1 MTLEIQRSDRMLAS
15 AIVRRFANEIVEGP
29 SMDVLCGLAAMAR
42 LDHVAVDIDGEDR
55 ASWAGELSGDEIRS
69 FLYARPD
76 LCEVAASDDEI
87 ALVGTPLV
95 LVGDRYLYL
104 RRLAAA
110 EERIARFLL
119 DARRFTQPLLEE
131 LNGAS
136 YKAAGSALA
145 IDIPHVVR
153 IAELLNERSVSILT
167 GGPGTGKT
175 WSTARALRVI
185 DELAVSKGLTAGSLR
200 FAITA
205 PTAKAERRASESL
218 AASATESWRVLV
230 QDTERSGTLYGLL
243 GVSPDNLSRATLP
256 ALDIIIVDEVSMADL
271 PVLDALFAAT
281 RKSERNCHI
290 LLVGDPDQLAS
301 VNVGA
306 VLADVVDDTANMET
320 LMTRLSVVQRTKN
333 DALPMLASTI
343 RSVRHHREASDA
355 VIALLRNSTPDISFF
370 EQPAEDAVHQRVFQH
385 ARRLVRTAQRGDVS
399 LALLLTRSFT
409 ILAATH
415 QGPGSVRYWN
425 ELVRAHLDELRLTSP
440 GQFSIGQPVL
450 VTRNQKHLEVFNG
463 DLGVVVMHDKVL
475 HVAFANRP
483 LLPLAA
489 VGYLVPAWAMTIHKS
504 QGSEYREVVA
514 CLPGEESP
522 LLSAELIYTAVTR
535 AIRKLTVVGSE
546 IALRRAVLTR
556 ISRVSGLTYRLKS

>member
-1 MTLEIQRSDRMLAS
+1 MAIEIQRSDRMLAS

-29 SMDVLCGLAAMAR
+29 SLDVLCGLAAMAR
-42 LDHVAVDIDGEDR
+42 LDHVAVDLDGEDR
-55 ASWAGELSGDEIRS
+55 VAWAGDQSAEEIRG

-76 LCEVAASDDEI
+76 VCEIAASADEI
-87 ALVGTPLV
+87 GLVGPPLV
-95 LVGDRYLYL
+95 FVGDRYLYL

-110 EERIARFLL
+110 EERIANFLR
-119 DARRFTQPLLEE
+119 DARSAERPLLAGIDSPGYE
-131 LNGAS
+131 S
-136 YKAAGSALA
+136 AATALA
-145 IDIPHVVR
+145 IAIPHVVR

-185 DELAVSKGLTAGSLR
+185 DELAASHGLSAGALR

-218 AASATESWRVLV
+218 AASATGSWRVLA

-271 PVLDALFAAT
+271 PVLDALFAAN
-281 RKSERNCHI
+281 RASDRNCHI

-306 VLADVVDDTANMET
+306 VLADVVDDTANMES
-320 LMTRLSVVQRTKN
+320 LITRLDVVQRTKN
-333 DALPMLASTI
+333 DTLPLLASTI
-343 RSVRHHREASDA
+343 RSVRHHPDNVGA
-355 VIALLRNSTPDISFF
+355 VVTQLRSSPTDIAFF
-370 EQPAEDAVHQRVFQH
+370 EQPTEDVVHQRVFQH
-385 ARRLVRTAQRGDVS
+385 ARRLVRTAQRGDVA

-415 QGPGSVRYWN
+415 RGPGSVRYWN

-463 DLGVVVMHDKVL
+463 DLGVVVMHDAAL

-546 IALRRAVLTR
+546 VALRRAVVKR
-556 ISRVSGLTYRLKS
+556 ISRVSGLTYRLQD

>member
-1 MTLEIQRSDRMLAS
+1 MAIEIQRSDRMLAA
-15 AIVRRFANEIVEGP
+15 AIVRRFADEIVEEA
-29 SMDVLCGLAAMAR
+29 SLDVVCGLAAMAR
-42 LDHVAVDIDGEDR
+42 LDHVAVDLDGEDR
-55 ASWAGELSGDEIRS
+55 VAWAGNQSAEEIRS

-76 LCEVAASDDEI
+76 LCEIAASADEI
-87 ALVGTPLV
+87 GLVGAPLV
-95 LVGDRYLYL
+95 FVGDRYLYL

-110 EERIARFLL
+110 EERIAHFLR
-119 DARRFTQPLLEE
+119 DARSTQRPLLAGINSPAYE
-131 LNGAS
+131 S
-136 YKAAGSALA
+136 AAAALA

-185 DELAVSKGLTAGSLR
+185 DELAASHGLSTGALR

-218 AASATESWRVLV
+218 AASATESWRVLT

-243 GVSPDNLSRATLP
+243 GVSPDNLSRAALP

-271 PVLDALFAAT
+271 PVLDALFAAN
-281 RKSERNCHI
+281 RASDRNCHI

-306 VLADVVDDTANMET
+306 VLADVVDESANMES
-320 LMTRLSVVQRTKN
+320 LITRLAVVQRTKN
-333 DALPMLASTI
+333 DALPLLASTI
-343 RSVRHHREASDA
+343 RSVRQHPDNVEVVVAQLRSSPAN
-355 VIALLRNSTPDISFF
+355 IAFF
-370 EQPAEDAVHQRVFQH
+370 EQPTEDAVHQRVFQH
-385 ARRLVRTAQRGDVS
+385 ARRLVRTAQRGDVA

-415 QGPGSVRYWN
+415 RGPGSVRYWN

-463 DLGVVVMHDKVL
+463 DLGVVVMHDTAL

-535 AIRKLTVVGSE
+535 AIRELTVVGSE
-546 IALRRAVLTR
+546 VALRRAVVKR
-556 ISRVSGLTYRLKS
+556 ISRVSGLTYRLKD

>member
-1 MTLEIQRSDRMLAS
+1 MAIEIQRSDRMLAS
-15 AIVRRFANEIVEGP
+15 AIVRRFGNEIVEGP
-29 SMDVLCGLAAMAR
+29 SLDVLCGLAAMAR
-42 LDHVAVDIDGEDR
+42 LDHVAVDLDGEDR
-55 ASWAGELSGDEIRS
+55 VAWAGEQSAEEIRS
-69 FLYARPD
+69 FLHARLD
-76 LCEVAASDDEI
+76 LCEVAASADEI
-87 ALVGTPLV
+87 GLVGAPLV
-95 LVGDRYLYL
+95 FVGDRYLYL

-110 EERIARFLL
+110 EERIAHFLR
-119 DARRFTQPLLEE
+119 DARSSTRPLLAGIDSTAYE
-131 LNGAS
+131 
-136 YKAAGSALA
+136 AAGAAFA
-145 IDIPHVVR
+145 IDNSHVGC
-153 IAELLNERSVSILT
+153 IAELLNERSVSFLT

-185 DELAVSKGLTAGSLR
+185 DELAASQGLSAGSLR

-218 AASATESWRVLV
+218 AASATGDWRVLV

-243 GVSPDNLSRATLP
+243 GVSPDNLSRAALP

-271 PVLDALFAAT
+271 PVLDALFNANRA
-281 RKSERNCHI
+281 SERNCHI

-306 VLADVVDDTANMET
+306 VLADVVDDTANMES
-320 LMTRLSVVQRTKN
+320 LITRLSVVQRTKN
-333 DALPMLASTI
+333 DALPLLASSI
-343 RSVRHHREASDA
+343 RSVRHDPENVDTVVAQ
-355 VIALLRNSTPDISFF
+355 LRSSPPDISFF
-370 EQPAEDAVHQRVFQH
+370 EEPTEDAVHQRVFQH
-385 ARRLVRTAQRGDVS
+385 ARRLVRTAQRGDVA

-415 QGPGSVRYWN
+415 RGSGSVRYWN
-425 ELVRAHLDELRLTSP
+425 ELVRSHLEELRLASP

-463 DLGVVVMHDKVL
+463 DLGVVVMHDGTL

-546 IALRRAVLTR
+546 VALRRAVVKR
-556 ISRVSGLTYRLKS
+556 ISRVSGLTYRLKN

>member
-1 MTLEIQRSDRMLAS
+1 MAIEIQRSDRMLAS
-15 AIVRRFANEIVEGP
+15 AIARRFANEIVEGP
-29 SMDVLCGLAAMAR
+29 SLDVLCGLAAMAR
-42 LDHVAVDIDGEDR
+42 LDHVAVDVDGEDR
-55 ASWAGELSGDEIRS
+55 VVWAGEQSAEEIRS

-76 LCEVAASDDEI
+76 LCEVAASADEI
-87 ALVGTPLV
+87 GLVGAPLV
-95 LVGDRYLYL
+95 FVGDRYLYL

-110 EERIARFLL
+110 EERIAHFLR
-119 DARRFTQPLLEE
+119 DARSATRPLLAGIDSTAYE
-131 LNGAS
+131 
-136 YKAAGSALA
+136 AAGAALA
-145 IDIPHVVR
+145 IDTAYVVR

-185 DELAVSKGLTAGSLR
+185 DELAASQGLAAGSLR

-218 AASATESWRVLV
+218 AASATGDWRVLT

-243 GVSPDNLSRATLP
+243 GVSPDNLSRAALP

-271 PVLDALFAAT
+271 PVLDALFDANRA
-281 RKSERNCHI
+281 SERNCHI

-306 VLADVVDDTANMET
+306 VLADVVDDTANMES
-320 LMTRLSVVQRTKN
+320 LITRLSVVQRTKN
-333 DALPMLASTI
+333 DALPLLASTI
-343 RSVRHHREASDA
+343 RSVRHHPENVDLVVSQ
-355 VIALLRNSTPDISFF
+355 LRNSPPDISFF
-370 EQPAEDAVHQRVFQH
+370 EQPTEDVVHQRVFQH
-385 ARRLVRTAQRGDVS
+385 ARRLVRTAQRGDVA

-415 QGPGSVRYWN
+415 RGSGSVRYWN

-463 DLGVVVMHDKVL
+463 DLGVVVMHDTGL

-483 LLPLAA
+483 PLPLAA

-514 CLPGEESP
+514 CLPGEASP

-546 IALRRAVLTR
+546 VALRRAVVKR
-556 ISRVSGLTYRLKS
+556 ISRVSGLTYRLKN